1 MYEIELT
8 ESLFPPQTN
17 DELRDITIGGL
28 LRETAEQFADSI
40 AIVDIALDG
49 SPTQQW
55 NYGELLAI
63 SEKLAMGL
71 ASRFEPGEKVV
82 VWAPNIPAWLFIEY
96 ACALAGLVLVTANP
110 SFQARELRY
119 VLEQSG
125 AVALFRVEGF
135 RGNPMDEIAA
145 EAVAGNM
152 AIR

>member
-55 NYGELLAI
+55 LSLI
-63 SEKLAMGL
+63 H
-71 ASRFEPGEKVV
+71 
-82 VWAPNIPAWLFIEY
+82 I
-96 ACALAGLVLVTANP
+96 
-110 SFQARELRY
+110 
-119 VLEQSG
+119 
-125 AVALFRVEGF
+125 
-135 RGNPMDEIAA
+135 
-145 EAVAGNM
+145 
-152 AIR
+152 